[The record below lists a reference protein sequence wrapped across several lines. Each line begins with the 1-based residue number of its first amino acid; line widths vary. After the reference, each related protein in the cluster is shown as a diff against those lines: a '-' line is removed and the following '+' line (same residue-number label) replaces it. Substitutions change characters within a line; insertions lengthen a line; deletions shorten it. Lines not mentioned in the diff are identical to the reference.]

1 MRYFSYMTTGGE
13 RGETYVVE
21 TVSEQEIRDWEWYD
35 WQRKM
40 SRKYGTDYVN
50 ENFCFQDCLDEW
62 IIVNQAWES
71 TDE

>member
-1 MRYFSYMTTGGE
+1 MRYFCYNEWDEKTGDKW
-13 RGETYVVE
+13 VE
-21 TVSEQEIRDWEWYD
+21 TVSEEQIRDWEWYD

-50 ENFCFQDCLDEW
+50 ENYCFQDCLDDW